1 MSRRRGRRYDDSP
14 KLNKKKVFATIVVII
29 IIILVIISL
38 KNLLTGS
45 STKSQDVSS
54 LTTYMS
60 AYENGKW
67 GVIDNK
73 GNIVINLSYDEMIL
87 IPNKNEDI
95 FICTYDVNYD
105 NETYKTK
112 VIDSQGNDI
121 LTQYENVEPLQ
132 NTDGSII
139 WYEDNVLK
147 YTKDGKYGLID
158 FSGKELIRAEYDN
171 IYALPG
177 IEKSIIIEKD
187 GKKGLVN
194 SSTGRIII
202 DPNYLEISSI
212 SNTYENG
219 YIVRN
224 DQNKLGIIGVDKT
237 KILDE
242 KYDDIKR
249 ITDNKYYVVVENGE
263 TKVIN
268 SSEETIFNSGFDSIE
283 GIESDNFIIIRN
295 GLYGVL
301 DKTGNELIPAE
312 YQNIKFANSGNFIAQ
327 RDGKYGIIGKDNITK
342 IDFNYENI
350 SYIKEADFF
359 EADKS
364 DYTTD
369 IIDTNFNTVLS
380 NIIISELN
388 VEDGY
393 LRVREGED
401 YKFYNFKFEEKSN
414 KEILATNTLFLI
426 KENGKYGY
434 ENKNGERIVDC
445 IYDDAKEQNEFGF
458 CAVNKEGLWGV
469 LGSDGTIIV
478 EPSRNLDNYLYI
490 DFIGEWNRFNDLSI
504 NVYTK

>member
-132 NTDGSII
+132 NTDDSTI

-147 YTKDGKYGLID
+147 YT
-158 FSGKELIRAEYDN
+158 
-171 IYALPG
+171 
-177 IEKSIIIEKD
+177 KD

-224 DQNKLGIIGVDKT
+224 DQNKLGLIGVDKT

-295 GLYGVL
+295 GLYGIL
-301 DKTGNELIPAE
+301 DKTGNEVIPAE

-327 RDGKYGIIGKDNITK
+327 RDGKYGIIGKDNVTK

-414 KEILATNTLFLI
+414 KEILATNTLFLV

>member
-132 NTDGSII
+132 NTDDSTI

-177 IEKSIIIEKD
+177 IEKSIIIE
-187 GKKGLVN
+187 
-194 SSTGRIII
+194 
-202 DPNYLEISSI
+202 
-212 SNTYENG
+212 
-219 YIVRN
+219 
-224 DQNKLGIIGVDKT
+224 
-237 KILDE
+237 IL
-242 KYDDIKR
+242 
-249 ITDNKYYVVVENGE
+249 T
-263 TKVIN
+263 
-268 SSEETIFNSGFDSIE
+268 
-283 GIESDNFIIIRN
+283 
-295 GLYGVL
+295 
-301 DKTGNELIPAE
+301 
-312 YQNIKFANSGNFIAQ
+312 
-327 RDGKYGIIGKDNITK
+327 
-342 IDFNYENI
+342 
-350 SYIKEADFF
+350 
-359 EADKS
+359 
-364 DYTTD
+364 
-369 IIDTNFNTVLS
+369 
-380 NIIISELN
+380 
-388 VEDGY
+388 
-393 LRVREGED
+393 
-401 YKFYNFKFEEKSN
+401 
-414 KEILATNTLFLI
+414 
-426 KENGKYGY
+426 
-434 ENKNGERIVDC
+434 
-445 IYDDAKEQNEFGF
+445 
-458 CAVNKEGLWGV
+458 
-469 LGSDGTIIV
+469 
-478 EPSRNLDNYLYI
+478 
-490 DFIGEWNRFNDLSI
+490 
-504 NVYTK
+504 